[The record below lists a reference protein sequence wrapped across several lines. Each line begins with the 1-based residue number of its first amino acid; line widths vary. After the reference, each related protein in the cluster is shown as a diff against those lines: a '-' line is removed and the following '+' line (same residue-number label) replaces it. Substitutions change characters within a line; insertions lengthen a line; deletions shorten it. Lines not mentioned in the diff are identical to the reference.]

1 MLVIQELVQR
11 TSQPPVHAS
20 GILEKRKGKT
30 VDKARN
36 LTVISTFVR
45 YLFRN
50 IRKTAKEEARS
61 LKDVRLPKPW
71 RREERRTVKQSVS
84 SAS

>member
-1 MLVIQELVQR
+1 M
-11 TSQPPVHAS
+11 
-20 GILEKRKGKT
+20 
-30 VDKARN
+30 
-36 LTVISTFVR
+36 TVISTFVR